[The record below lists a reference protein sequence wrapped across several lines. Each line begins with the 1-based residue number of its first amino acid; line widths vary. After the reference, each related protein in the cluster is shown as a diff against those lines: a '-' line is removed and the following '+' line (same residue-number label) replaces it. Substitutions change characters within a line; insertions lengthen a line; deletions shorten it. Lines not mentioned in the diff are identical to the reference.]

1 MEQPPSIT
9 DQIIALRRGLGLNQA
24 EFALRI
30 GLANKASVSLLER
43 GGPCSL
49 PVALRLEQL
58 SEGRIDAAALN
69 DDVRAARHS
78 QNIKAARALVHSVIH
93 TVPEGDGR
101 ASNSETVGH
110 QETSGSGEAAAADRR
125 VIICD
130 VCERRVDGDIPNAC
144 TFVDCP
150 HSQRA
155 GIGAASSSNA
165 VGRKRNAA

>member
-1 MEQPPSIT
+1 MEQPLTIT
-9 DQIIALRRGLGLNQA
+9 DQIMALRRELGLNQA
-24 EFALRI
+24 EFALRV

-49 PVALRLEQL
+49 PVALAIEAL
-58 SEGRIDAAALN
+58 SGGRVDAAALN
-69 DDVRAARHS
+69 EGVRASRHS
-78 QNIKAARALVHSVIH
+78 QNIKAARALFHSVIH
-93 TVPEGDGR
+93 TVPEGD
-101 ASNSETVGH
+101 NSP
-110 QETSGSGEAAAADRR
+110 GSGEAAAADRR

-155 GIGAASSSNA
+155 GIGQAA
-165 VGRKRNAA
+165 

>member
-1 MEQPPSIT
+1 MEQPLTIT
-9 DQIIALRRGLGLNQA
+9 DQIIALRRELGLNQA
-24 EFALRI
+24 EFALRV

-49 PVALRLEQL
+49 PVALAIEAL
-58 SEGRIDAAALN
+58 SGGRIDAGALN
-69 DDVRAARHS
+69 EGVRASRHS
-78 QNIKAARALVHSVIH
+78 QNIKTARALVHSVIH

-101 ASNSETVGH
+101 ASNSETVS
-110 QETSGSGEAAAADRR
+110 QNETPGSGEAAAADRR

-150 HSQRA
+150 HSQRS
-155 GIGAASSSNA
+155 GIGPASCSEA

>member
-1 MEQPPSIT
+1 MEQPLTIT
-9 DQIIALRRGLGLNQA
+9 EQIIGLRRELGLNQA

-49 PVALRLEQL
+49 PVALRLEEL
-58 SEGRIDAAALN
+58 SGGWIDAGALN
-69 DDVRAARHS
+69 EDVRAARHS

-93 TVPEGDGR
+93 TVSEGDGL
-101 ASNSETVGH
+101 AGA
-110 QETSGSGEAAAADRR
+110 GEAAADPASRSAAVARQER

-155 GIGAASSSNA
+155 GIGWASGSAA
-165 VGRKRNAA
+165 VGREKDAA